1 MVIDRPQIEDV
12 FVPRGDFSDQ
22 NIYIPRK
29 KYDDVLDWK
38 KISNIS
44 KMKFVKTILVWVV
57 VVPIVA
63 KILSSLKGYNIINF
77 DFVLPFSWVLF
88 YFSAL
93 SFLIGNILYN
103 IFVPPIIN
111 ENRSFSHFLQMGRGK
126 RELASYLESEKLEDR
141 GIYSEL
147 YCDKPL
153 EVNSK
158 NEYFW
163 DIWEMSLD
171 SKIKVRFFISIFYS
185 LGILLILIVFFQNML
200 FVIENI

>member
-1 MVIDRPQIEDV
+1 MISLDK
-12 FVPRGDFSDQ
+12 
-22 NIYIPRK
+22 K
-29 KYDDVLDWK
+29 KYILDWK

-44 KMKFVKTILVWVV
+44 KMKFVKTILIWVV

-63 KILSSLKGYNIINF
+63 KFFSSIRENQLIDF

-93 SFLIGNILYN
+93 FFLIGNILYN

-111 ENRSFSHFLQMGRGK
+111 ENRSFSHFLEQGRGK
-126 RELASYLESEKLEDR
+126 RELVSYLESEKLEDR
-141 GIYSEL
+141 GTYSEL
-147 YCDKPL
+147 YCDKSL
-153 EVNSK
+153 EINSK

-163 DIWEMSLD
+163 DIWEMSLE
-171 SKIKVRFFISIFYS
+171 SKVNIRFFISISYS
-185 LGILLILIVFFQNML
+185 IGILLILIVFLQNML

>member
-1 MVIDRPQIEDV
+1 MSLRDK
-12 FVPRGDFSDQ
+12 
-22 NIYIPRK
+22 K
-29 KYDDVLDWK
+29 KYILDWK

-63 KILSSLKGYNIINF
+63 KILSSFKDYHIINF

-93 SFLIGNILYN
+93 FFLIGNVLYN

-126 RELASYLESEKLEDR
+126 RELVSYLESEKLEDR
-141 GIYSEL
+141 GVYSEL
-147 YCDKPL
+147 YCDKAL
-153 EVNSK
+153 ATESK

-163 DIWEMSLD
+163 DIWDMSLE

-200 FVIENI
+200 FVVENI